1 MDLMKKIA
9 ISIMGFIVAFAA
21 AWLAIWIANIFKYM
35 MSLPVSVLG
44 IMLENGSLFWQI
56 VMTIISTGLA
66 YLVVFYI
73 FFKKYI
79 RCLSN
84 LDYDYPWFENISIV
98 LLAICIVLVIDPRL
112 GLYDI
117 DAIGNA
123 MSFLS
128 NNCYYHIIAPVDWF
142 NFDFS
147 GDNIS
152 DIQYT
157 VFDSF
162 VIIAAIAACICYRFD
177 IDL

>member
-9 ISIMGFIVAFAA
+9 ISIMGFIVAFVA
-21 AWLAIWIANIFKYM
+21 AWLAIWIANIFNYI
-35 MSLPVSVLG
+35 MSLPVSFLS
-44 IMLENGSLFWQI
+44 IILENGSLFWQI

-79 RCLSN
+79 NKLTRIES
-84 LDYDYPWFENISIV
+84 DYPWFENISIV

-128 NNCYYHIIAPVDWF
+128 NNCSYHIIAPVEWF
-142 NFDFS
+142 NF
-147 GDNIS
+147 S